1 MIVSTDAEKA
11 YNKIQ
16 HPFMIKTLS
25 MLDTKG
31 TFLNA
36 VKALYTNPQASSY
49 GMGKSWEHFHK
60 DLEPDRKA
68 LCHHFYSISF
78 EVLTRTIGEEN
89 SKQYR

>member
-36 VKALYTNPQASSY
+36 VKALYTKPTGIIIWNGEKLGAFPQRS
-49 GMGKSWEHFHK
+49 GTRQE
-60 DLEPDRKA
+60 
-68 LCHHFYSISF
+68 SF
-78 EVLTRTIGEEN
+78 VSPFLFN
-89 SKQYR
+89 